1 MKNKKDNEKIWLR
14 IWSIIREYKKYFLIV
29 FICLVGISFMTF
41 LQPLIISQITDDGL
55 VKKNISNTILFSII
69 LLCVSVTN
77 QGMNLLMRKMFV
89 NIHNGLYF
97 SLYKKVY
104 FKIER
109 LKLSYF
115 SEKSNAEILN
125 VLENDIKNIS
135 SIVDQVANFSLSSI
149 LQVIGGIVGL
159 MLLDWHLAILIL
171 FLIPVKFIIV
181 NYFSTKKNVLYKKL
195 LENSRIFSKWFG
207 DCINGIREM
216 KLWDLFSVKNDEFEK
231 LQKKIMNSYS
241 ENMML
246 DEYNLRA
253 RALMDAFTNS
263 VLYILS
269 GLLIIQGNFT
279 IGGAFAFITYTGYVV
294 SPISFLVNIKYYF
307 AQIKPSAQRFFLFI
321 DQEEENRRFE
331 KITNINCDL
340 QDIDVVLEM
349 KDIWYG
355 YDSNKDVLSGI
366 NLKIKTG
373 EKVAIIGENG
383 SGKSTLLDII
393 SGFIQPE
400 QGEIKVDGISTE
412 EIGIAELRKK
422 IAVVCQK
429 PYFFYGTIKDNINL
443 DGTRTLEEVVAVC
456 KRIGATQFINKFD
469 EGYSQKIGQDGAKLS
484 GGEKQKIALARA
496 LLKDAELIILDEAT
510 SGFDKKSDKALSE
523 LLREQ
528 MKNKTVIVVTHKY
541 EEIEGFDK
549 IYKLENGK
557 LNQVYTV

>member
-181 NYFSTKKNVLYKKL
+181 NYFS
-195 LENSRIFSKWFG
+195 
-207 DCINGIREM
+207 
-216 KLWDLFSVKNDEFEK
+216 
-231 LQKKIMNSYS
+231 
-241 ENMML
+241 
-246 DEYNLRA
+246 
-253 RALMDAFTNS
+253 
-263 VLYILS
+263 
-269 GLLIIQGNFT
+269 
-279 IGGAFAFITYTGYVV
+279 
-294 SPISFLVNIKYYF
+294 
-307 AQIKPSAQRFFLFI
+307 
-321 DQEEENRRFE
+321 
-331 KITNINCDL
+331 
-340 QDIDVVLEM
+340 
-349 KDIWYG
+349 
-355 YDSNKDVLSGI
+355 
-366 NLKIKTG
+366 
-373 EKVAIIGENG
+373 
-383 SGKSTLLDII
+383 
-393 SGFIQPE
+393 
-400 QGEIKVDGISTE
+400 
-412 EIGIAELRKK
+412 
-422 IAVVCQK
+422 
-429 PYFFYGTIKDNINL
+429 
-443 DGTRTLEEVVAVC
+443 
-456 KRIGATQFINKFD
+456 
-469 EGYSQKIGQDGAKLS
+469 
-484 GGEKQKIALARA
+484 
-496 LLKDAELIILDEAT
+496 
-510 SGFDKKSDKALSE
+510 
-523 LLREQ
+523 
-528 MKNKTVIVVTHKY
+528 
-541 EEIEGFDK
+541 
-549 IYKLENGK
+549 
-557 LNQVYTV
+557 

>member
-331 KITNINCDL
+331 KIANINCDL

-355 YDSNKDVLSGI
+355 YDSNKEDDRTNRTFFRIRFQIQHGAGDVRG
-366 NLKIKTG
+366 
-373 EKVAIIGENG
+373 
-383 SGKSTLLDII
+383 
-393 SGFIQPE
+393 
-400 QGEIKVDGISTE
+400 
-412 EIGIAELRKK
+412 
-422 IAVVCQK
+422 
-429 PYFFYGTIKDNINL
+429 
-443 DGTRTLEEVVAVC
+443 
-456 KRIGATQFINKFD
+456 
-469 EGYSQKIGQDGAKLS
+469 
-484 GGEKQKIALARA
+484 
-496 LLKDAELIILDEAT
+496 
-510 SGFDKKSDKALSE
+510 
-523 LLREQ
+523 
-528 MKNKTVIVVTHKY
+528 
-541 EEIEGFDK
+541 
-549 IYKLENGK
+549 
-557 LNQVYTV
+557 

>member
-1 MKNKKDNEKIWLR
+1 
-14 IWSIIREYKKYFLIV
+14 
-29 FICLVGISFMTF
+29 
-41 LQPLIISQITDDGL
+41 
-55 VKKNISNTILFSII
+55 
-69 LLCVSVTN
+69 
-77 QGMNLLMRKMFV
+77 
-89 NIHNGLYF
+89 
-97 SLYKKVY
+97 
-104 FKIER
+104 
-109 LKLSYF
+109 
-115 SEKSNAEILN
+115 
-125 VLENDIKNIS
+125 
-135 SIVDQVANFSLSSI
+135 
-149 LQVIGGIVGL
+149 
-159 MLLDWHLAILIL
+159 
-171 FLIPVKFIIV
+171 
-181 NYFSTKKNVLYKKL
+181 
-195 LENSRIFSKWFG
+195 
-207 DCINGIREM
+207 
-216 KLWDLFSVKNDEFEK
+216 
-231 LQKKIMNSYS
+231 MNSYS

-331 KITNINCDL
+331 KIANINCDL

-422 IAVVCQK
+422 
-429 PYFFYGTIKDNINL
+429 
-443 DGTRTLEEVVAVC
+443 
-456 KRIGATQFINKFD
+456 
-469 EGYSQKIGQDGAKLS
+469 
-484 GGEKQKIALARA
+484 
-496 LLKDAELIILDEAT
+496 LL
-510 SGFDKKSDKALSE
+510 
-523 LLREQ
+523 
-528 MKNKTVIVVTHKY
+528 
-541 EEIEGFDK
+541 
-549 IYKLENGK
+549 
-557 LNQVYTV
+557 